1 MDGPILSGSDGKIRA
16 VTSAAPA
23 SSDAALPPG
32 VVAWAQYAKDRHES
46 AEKRLADFRGWARQL
61 AAAVGVVV
69 GLEAALIG
77 QVVRIERGSGLAL
90 GICLVLLLGTVAWQL
105 VIMNRAV
112 AAGYVGKDVVG
123 PENPAVVYG
132 HLEAKDD
139 AETRRMIGA
148 YYANAS
154 GTVHAAAEE
163 VGREMRSVAN
173 RFRWSL
179 WLLFSAIAL
188 TAGMAVLSQL
198 RNQ

>member
-1 MDGPILSGSDGKIRA
+1 
-16 VTSAAPA
+16 
-23 SSDAALPPG
+23 

-112 AAGYVGKDVVG
+112 SAGYVGKDLVG
-123 PENPAVVYG
+123 PASPAVIAE
-132 HLEAKDD
+132 HLQGKDD
-139 AETRRMIGA
+139 AETRRMIGS

-163 VGREMRSVAN
+163 VGREMRSVAKG
-173 RFRWSL
+173 FRWSL
-179 WLLFSAIAL
+179 WLLFSAIAF
-188 TAGMAVLSQL
+188 TAVMAVLSQL